1 MIIQITEEFII
12 GTSTSPDMESFRN
25 EVEGIRKVLIDAIAA
40 KVVGNGVVYA
50 PCYHAVIDTGE
61 MHYADLLAVEYFD
74 SPSVDHSMI
83 RMFKRTVKEAIRE
96 AMPEAEIRH
105 CEGSAFDG
113 SLLFFHEL
121 NDMIEEQRDAVLDNF
136 PVIYDVKDLT
146 DAALNSSVSPACDHY
161 HYLLAESNL
170 RCRTQKHGKDAMLDL
185 DEKLGSLRYGM
196 KRALMSALESGS
208 GYHFFPGSFAVSYE
222 DKHTLVARFFDVI
235 GCPKGIASDSASRVI
250 DEAYKEAS
258 RVLEEDGGEITH
270 PVLSETDI
278 IPDNPPSFFHRLM
291 DRAEKYRD
299 ERLSL
304 DESGLGL
311 LHKSFLRIGSAHQ

>member
-1 MIIQITEEFII
+1 MLDKTMTLKTMIDLEPTDE
-12 GTSTSPDMESFRN
+12 DM
-25 EVEGIRKVLIDAIAA
+25 
-40 KVVGNGVVYA
+40 
-50 PCYHAVIDTGE
+50 
-61 MHYADLLAVEYFD
+61 
-74 SPSVDHSMI
+74 
-83 RMFKRTVKEAIRE
+83 
-96 AMPEAEIRH
+96 
-105 CEGSAFDG
+105 
-113 SLLFFHEL
+113 
-121 NDMIEEQRDAVLDNF
+121 
-136 PVIYDVKDLT
+136 
-146 DAALNSSVSPACDHY
+146 
-161 HYLLAESNL
+161 
-170 RCRTQKHGKDAMLDL
+170 AMLDL

-304 DESGLGL
+304 DESG
-311 LHKSFLRIGSAHQ
+311 FRYF

>member
-25 EVEGIRKVLIDAIAA
+25 EVEGIRKSLIDAIAA
-40 KVVGNGVVYA
+40 KAVGNGVIYA

-170 RCRTQKHGKDAMLDL
+170 RCRTLKHGKDAMLDL

-304 DESGLGL
+304 DESG
-311 LHKSFLRIGSAHQ
+311 FRYF